1 MNQYTDFHKVLD
13 YLELFQQQSPIMNT
27 FAYGNLVD
35 FGQLHISG
43 GTVEY
48 PFMFVVPQ
56 SIQYDENITTYNL
69 TLIFADIL
77 NWDLSNE
84 KDAVSD
90 MGLQARRFL
99 SYVKR
104 GLHTFPELYDN
115 LDVNLPVQAI
125 PFFERFGDHVAGVAM
140 EVPLM
145 VYEDLNACDYYE
157 EVTPTPTP
165 TSSPIPVTPTITPT
179 ITSTNTP
186 TPTVTSTPN
195 PLCPSQLV
203 ISDATNPVLNGTYNH
218 IGYGYSPNTNL
229 TAQPITMGVAPDGRY
244 YAVYTSGNNTLYK
257 RYTSTPLDW
266 YIYTDLDPTSQNLGA
281 SSIQNGLESYPATG
295 LRPAV
300 GALETVYLSYS
311 VMCPTPTPSAGST
324 PLNPDQLN
332 ALWWVDFTNPSAID
346 TNGGFTVDGAKNLIT
361 NLWSFSAVT
370 NQGPAYQSTGYF
382 GVSGMTQSNVSPLG
396 NALGVF
402 NTNIRDFT
410 FTMNVRWDS
419 GQFGAKILSSYN
431 ESNYL
436 GQQQGY
442 NWFSLRMDNPT
453 DFVYLYNNSV
463 GSVVD
468 YPPVSGDWV
477 FLTIVNDN
485 SHPTNKIRL
494 YINGVL
500 YDTASPTVVQKSNP
514 IFGINWD
521 GGFTKMTECF
531 FFDRA
536 LTNTEL
542 ANSLSYLQQK
552 YPLQ

>member
-1 MNQYTDFHKVLD
+1 MNQYTTFHKVLD

-56 SIQYDENITTYNL
+56 SIQYDDNITTYNL

-145 VYEDLNACDYYE
+145 VYEDLNACDYYAD
-157 EVTPTPTP
+157 VTPTPTP
-165 TSSPIPVTPTITPT
+165 TVTATVTPTPSITPTLTSTPTVTPTLTRTPTNTPTVTPTITP
-179 ITSTNTP
+179 SP
-186 TPTVTSTPN
+186 
-195 PLCPSQLV
+195 
-203 ISDATNPVLNGTYNH
+203 GT
-218 IGYGYSPNTNL
+218 
-229 TAQPITMGVAPDGRY
+229 
-244 YAVYTSGNNTLYK
+244 
-257 RYTSTPLDW
+257 TPLD
-266 YIYTDLDPTSQNLGA
+266 
-281 SSIQNGLESYPATG
+281 
-295 LRPAV
+295 
-300 GALETVYLSYS
+300 
-311 VMCPTPTPSAGST
+311 
-324 PLNPDQLN
+324 PDQLN
-332 ALWWVDFTNPSAID
+332 ALWWVDFTNSSAID
-346 TNGGFTVDGAKNLIT
+346 TIGGTVDGAKNLIT
-361 NLWSFSAVT
+361 NLWSFSAIT

-402 NTNIRDFT
+402 NQNIRDFT

-419 GQFGAKILSSYN
+419 GQFGAKVLSSFN
-431 ESNYL
+431 EPNYL

-442 NWFSLRMDNPT
+442 SWWTLRLPSTLEWSFFYTPGLCNLT
-453 DFVYLYNNSV
+453 D
-463 GSVVD
+463 
-468 YPPVSGDWV
+468 PAVSGDWV
-477 FLTIVNDN
+477 FLTIVADN
-485 SHPTNKIRL
+485 SHPTDNIRMF
-494 YINGVL
+494 INGILVASCN
-500 YDTASPTVVQKSNP
+500 DTVFQVNDP
-514 IFGINWD
+514 IFGLNWD

-542 ANSLSYLQQK
+542 AQSLAYLQQK

>member
-1 MNQYTDFHKVLD
+1 MNTYTTFHKLMD
-13 YLELFQQQSPIMNT
+13 YLQMFQEQSPIMNT
-27 FAYGNLVD
+27 FGYGNLVD
-35 FGQLHISG
+35 FGKNISG
-43 GTVEY
+43 STVQY
-48 PFMFVVPQ
+48 PFLFVVPQ
-56 SIQYDENITTYNL
+56 AIEYQDNMTVYNC
-69 TLIFADIL
+69 TMIFADIL

-84 KDAVSD
+84 LDCVSD
-90 MGLQARRFL
+90 MSLQARRFL
-99 SYVKR
+99 SYVKL

-115 LDVNLPVQAI
+115 IDINMPVQAL

-140 EVPLM
+140 EVPLI
-145 VYEDLNACDYYE
+145 VYEDINACNYYE
-157 EVTPTPTP
+157 DITPTPTP
-165 TSSPIPVTPTITPT
+165 TVTATVTPTPSITPTKTVTPTVTPTLTTTPTNTPTVTPTKTVTPTTTPTVTPTITP
-179 ITSTNTP
+179 SP
-186 TPTVTSTPN
+186 
-195 PLCPSQLV
+195 
-203 ISDATNPVLNGTYNH
+203 GT
-218 IGYGYSPNTNL
+218 
-229 TAQPITMGVAPDGRY
+229 
-244 YAVYTSGNNTLYK
+244 
-257 RYTSTPLDW
+257 TPLD
-266 YIYTDLDPTSQNLGA
+266 
-281 SSIQNGLESYPATG
+281 
-295 LRPAV
+295 
-300 GALETVYLSYS
+300 
-311 VMCPTPTPSAGST
+311 
-324 PLNPDQLN
+324 PDQLN
-332 ALWWVDFTNPSAID
+332 ALWWVDFTNSSAID
-346 TNGGFTVDGAKNLIT
+346 TNGGGNTVDGALNLIT
-361 NLWSFSAVT
+361 NLWSFSAIT

-402 NTNIRDFT
+402 NQNIRDFT

-436 GQQQGY
+436 GQTQGY

-494 YINGVL
+494 YINGIL

-542 ANSLSYLQQK
+542 AQSLAYLQQK

>member
-56 SIQYDENITTYNL
+56 SIQYDDNITTYNL

-145 VYEDLNACDYYE
+145 VYEDLNACDYYAD
-157 EVTPTPTP
+157 VTPTPTP
-165 TSSPIPVTPTITPT
+165 TVTATVTPTPSITPTLTSTPTVTPTLTRTPTNTPTVTPTITP
-179 ITSTNTP
+179 SP
-186 TPTVTSTPN
+186 
-195 PLCPSQLV
+195 
-203 ISDATNPVLNGTYNH
+203 GT
-218 IGYGYSPNTNL
+218 
-229 TAQPITMGVAPDGRY
+229 
-244 YAVYTSGNNTLYK
+244 
-257 RYTSTPLDW
+257 TPLD
-266 YIYTDLDPTSQNLGA
+266 
-281 SSIQNGLESYPATG
+281 
-295 LRPAV
+295 
-300 GALETVYLSYS
+300 
-311 VMCPTPTPSAGST
+311 
-324 PLNPDQLN
+324 PDQLN
-332 ALWWVDFTNPSAID
+332 ALWWVDFTNSSAIS
-346 TNGGFTVDGAKNLIT
+346 TGTGTVDGAKNLIT

-402 NTNIRDFT
+402 NQNMRDFT

-419 GQFGAKILSSYN
+419 GQFGAKVLSSFN
-431 ESNYL
+431 EPNYL

-442 NWFSLRMDNPT
+442 NWWTLRLPITLDWNFFYTPGT
-453 DFVYLYNNSV
+453 CVLSDAAI
-463 GSVVD
+463 
-468 YPPVSGDWV
+468 SGDWV
-477 FLTIVNDN
+477 FLTIVADN
-485 SHPTNKIRL
+485 SGPSNNIKMF
-494 YINGVL
+494 INGVL
-500 YDTASPTVVQKSNP
+500 VASCAASVFQVSNP

-542 ANSLSYLQQK
+542 AQSLAYLQQK